1 MCNSLHK
8 TSDQSVRTECD
19 RRYPLPKVANLSLI
33 CFTLLTQ
40 SAVGLVFITTMG
52 HWFGNAMQA
61 DISFRAMALALG
73 ITTAGLLAALS
84 HLAAPRLAPHALR
97 NPATSWLSREV
108 LLVPFFAAA
117 LCLAILATLI
127 GNTVTLIVVE
137 IAACLLGGAALWAMT
152 GVYLL
157 KTVPAWNT
165 PATALEFTGSALL
178 LGGALSAVLT
188 SVETAGW
195 SPALTPAAAG
205 MFLGLIIKLAAIK
218 PAMQAERAARDQLW
232 YQQPAFTLSTGR
244 TLAMRSVLNVAGVAL
259 MLASANKSLQL
270 GLFSGLVI
278 LVTGEVL
285 GRLRFY
291 RLYGRI
297 GL

>member
-1 MCNSLHK
+1 MSNSLHK

-19 RRYPLPKVANLSLI
+19 KRYPQPKVTNLSLI

-40 SAVGLVFITTMG
+40 SAVGLVFITTLG
-52 HWFGNAMQA
+52 HWFGGAMQST
-61 DISFRAMALALG
+61 ISFRSMALALG

-195 SPALTPAAAG
+195 SPALNPAAAC

>member
-1 MCNSLHK
+1 MSNSLHK

-52 HWFGNAMQA
+52 HWFGSAMQT
-61 DISFRAMALALG
+61 DISFRPMALALG

-165 PATALEFTGSALL
+165 PATTLEFTGSALL
-178 LGGALSAVLT
+178 LGGALSVVLT
-188 SVETAGW
+188 SFETAGW
-195 SPALTPAAAG
+195 NPALNPAAAG
-205 MFLGLIIKLAAIK
+205 MFLGLVIKLAAIK

-232 YQQPAFTLSTGR
+232 YQQPAFTLSAGR

-259 MLASANKSLQL
+259 MLASTNKSLQL

>member
-1 MCNSLHK
+1 MSNSLHK

-19 RRYPLPKVANLSLI
+19 RRYPLPKIADLSLI

-52 HWFGNAMQA
+52 HWFGSAMQT
-61 DISFRAMALALG
+61 DISFRSMALALG

-205 MFLGLIIKLAAIK
+205 MFLGLVSKLAAIK
-218 PAMQAERAARDQLW
+218 PAMQAERAARGQLW
-232 YQQPAFTLSTGR
+232 YQQPAFTLSAGR
-244 TLAMRSVLNVAGVAL
+244 TLTMRSVLNVAGVAL